1 MTDTSSSR
9 QQGLSLQNLRISRG
23 TSTLTEIDAHID
35 PGEVLSLMGPSGS
48 GKSTLLAAIT
58 GTLDPA
64 FTCSGLIRLDGRDIT
79 AARPEQRNIGILFQ
93 DDLLFPHLS
102 VGANLAFGLR
112 PTKHRAARIS
122 VALADIGLDGFDNRD
137 PATLS
142 GGQKAR
148 VALMRM
154 LLSEPAALL
163 LDEPFSGLDATLR
176 AQMRT
181 LVFARAREQGLPV
194 LLVTH
199 DLEDAQASGGK
210 IIQMQD
216 VHSLT

>member
-1 MTDTSSSR
+1 MTDTSSST
-9 QQGLSLQNLRISRG
+9 QQGLTLQNLRISHG
-23 TSTLTEIDAHID
+23 SSTLTEIDAHID

-93 DDLLFPHLS
+93 DDLLFPHMS

-122 VALADIGLDGFDNRD
+122 AALADIGLDGFDNRD

-163 LDEPFSGLDATLR
+163 LDEPFSGLDAALR

-181 LVFARAREQGLPV
+181 LVFSRAREQGLPV

-216 VHSLT
+216 VHSLI